1 MLARGRPD
9 DEATE
14 RARAILARLNLP
26 ERLWGLAPATFSGG
40 EQQRV
45 NIARS
50 FVDPTPVML
59 LDEPTASLD
68 SGNAEIVVDLIAEV
82 RGRGAAIVGIFHD
95 EAIRSRVATRFIDL
109 PSLKAVPVP
118 MSGHDGTSPSPLEG
132 EGWGGGYPTTPQIA
146 STPLPVPPPQGGREQ
161 PASSLV

>member
-1 MLARGRPD
+1 MLARGIKN
-9 DEATE
+9 DEAEE

-50 FVDPTPVML
+50 FAAPTPVML

-68 SGNAEIVVDLIAEV
+68 AKNCKAVVELIRETRAN
-82 RGRGAAIVGIFHD
+82 GTAIIGIFHD
-95 EAIRSRVATRFIDL
+95 EAVRGLVATRLLDL
-109 PSLKAVPVP
+109 PSLKQA
-118 MSGHDGTSPSPLEG
+118 
-132 EGWGGGYPTTPQIA
+132 A
-146 STPLPVPPPQGGREQ
+146 
-161 PASSLV
+161 